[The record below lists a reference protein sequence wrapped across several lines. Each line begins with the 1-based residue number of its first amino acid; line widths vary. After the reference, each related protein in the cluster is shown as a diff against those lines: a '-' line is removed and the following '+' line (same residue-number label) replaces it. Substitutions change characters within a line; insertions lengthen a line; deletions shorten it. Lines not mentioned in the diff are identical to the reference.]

1 MYSIR
6 WFYENLF
13 YTKKLQTTMLSLGM
27 KQYVDRPT
35 RITKDSRT
43 MIDLVFANKK
53 LRVQVT
59 MSLK

>member
-1 MYSIR
+1 
-6 WFYENLF
+6 
-13 YTKKLQTTMLSLGM
+13 MLSLGM

-43 MIDLVFANKK
+43 MINLVFANKK